1 MKDKKNLFSLIIL
14 YQRLLVSKILK
25 KNSYIMNH
33 YLTSFI
39 NLIICQIVCI
49 INNTLKLHEHNT
61 YIYIYNNR
69 RLLINNNL
77 IRMM

>member
-1 MKDKKNLFSLIIL
+1 
-14 YQRLLVSKILK
+14 
-25 KNSYIMNH
+25 MNH

-61 YIYIYNNR
+61 YIYIYNNNR